1 MHQIRRTL
9 GLSVLPSADL
19 YQIVRAG
26 FVAQGTTLNAWCTA
40 QGVNRQ
46 TAARALSG
54 ERNGRRSRELRD
66 RLVAAAGLSGADAA

>member
-40 QGVNRQ
+40 HGINRQ
-46 TAARALSG
+46 TACRALTG
-54 ERNGRRSRELRD
+54 ERGGRRSRELRD
-66 RLVAAAGLSGADAA
+66 RLLLAAGLSAADAA